1 MERRKLLQMLGFTP
15 TLALSL
21 QGIKL
26 HETKDTQYKGW
37 TIKWSDWIPCMNQ
50 HLLVGRWVAMKE
62 GESIGVY
69 SSVPGACGWFLPGQ
83 MFDIS
88 IHEGQ
93 MFITPE
99 ITVVAA
105 EKQKEMGLIRLLKF
119 LDNPDPLPRY
129 WR

>member
-62 GESIGVY
+62 GESIGY
-69 SSVPGACGWFLPGQ
+69 ILP
-83 MFDIS
+83 FR
-88 IHEGQ
+88 
-93 MFITPE
+93 
-99 ITVVAA
+99 
-105 EKQKEMGLIRLLKF
+105 GLVDGSFQDKCLIFPSMKVKCSLHRKL
-119 LDNPDPLPRY
+119 R
-129 WR
+129 